1 MDDGTGIVHTA
12 PAFGEE
18 DFLAARSHELPVLLT
33 VDDAGIQRPGVP
45 VVAGQEYLASNPA
58 IVADL
63 TARGLLYRSETVM
76 HTVAMF
82 ARNNTRLMYKAQPA
96 WYVNITEMK
105 GKMLETAKK
114 INWHPEH
121 FKEGR
126 FGKGLE
132 TAPDWCIS
140 RSRFWGAPLPVWTN
154 ADGTDVRVFASIDEL
169 EKVAGTKI
177 DRKDILAMHRPQVDE
192 IVFKNEK
199 GEDMRRIP
207 DVFDCW
213 FESGSMPYA
222 SVHYPKDNQA
232 FFEANYPAD
241 FIAEAQDQTR
251 GWFYTLHVLSTALFG
266 KPAFTNVICTGLLMA
281 EDGKKMS
288 KSLKNYADPWDVMT
302 TVGADALRMY
312 LLSSPVVQAEAVNF
326 AKKDIEVI
334 QRTMF
339 GTLWNVRAF
348 YLMYAGTETIEM
360 EKPRSGQVL
369 DRWLM
374 ARLHEL
380 TRDMTESMNGYDLVS
395 AIRPLKLWI
404 EDLSTWWL
412 RRSRERM
419 KGTDAY
425 DKHDALRTLREALL
439 ETARLMAPFA
449 PFISE
454 RLYQDLGGSKMSV
467 HLDRW
472 PKADER
478 LIDEQLIADMA
489 AIRNVVALGHEARV
503 VAKMPVRQ
511 ALAGADVAFRDVTMA
526 AHLNQKAD
534 LLGLITD
541 ELNVEKVTVHGGED
555 TGDEPW
561 RVVLDTVL
569 TPELKKKG
577 MARELA
583 RHIMN
588 VRKTLNLSPQ
598 DTIQVVLA
606 TSDHGM
612 RDTLET
618 LSAMIAA
625 DVKATRI
632 EVLTEMPSR
641 PEQVV
646 TVELDG
652 RNLEISVTR
661 AE

>member
-1 MDDGTGIVHTA
+1 
-12 PAFGEE
+12 
-18 DFLAARSHELPVLLT
+18 
-33 VDDAGIQRPGVP
+33 
-45 VVAGQEYLASNPA
+45 
-58 IVADL
+58 
-63 TARGLLYRSETVM
+63 
-76 HTVAMF
+76 
-82 ARNNTRLMYKAQPA
+82 
-96 WYVNITEMK
+96 
-105 GKMLETAKK
+105 
-114 INWHPEH
+114 
-121 FKEGR
+121 
-126 FGKGLE
+126 
-132 TAPDWCIS
+132 
-140 RSRFWGAPLPVWTN
+140 
-154 ADGTDVRVFASIDEL
+154 
-169 EKVAGTKI
+169 
-177 DRKDILAMHRPQVDE
+177 
-192 IVFKNEK
+192 
-199 GEDMRRIP
+199 
-207 DVFDCW
+207 
-213 FESGSMPYA
+213 
-222 SVHYPKDNQA
+222 
-232 FFEANYPAD
+232 
-241 FIAEAQDQTR
+241 
-251 GWFYTLHVLSTALFG
+251 
-266 KPAFTNVICTGLLMA
+266 
-281 EDGKKMS
+281 
-288 KSLKNYADPWDVMT
+288 
-302 TVGADALRMY
+302 
-312 LLSSPVVQAEAVNF
+312 VVQAEAVNF
-326 AKKDIEVI
+326 AKKDIEII

-380 TRDMTESMNGYDLVS
+380 MRDMTESMNGYDLVA

-419 KGTDAY
+419 KRTDAY

-511 ALAGADVAFRDVTMA
+511 ALAGADVAFRDVTIA
-526 AHLNQKAD
+526 AHLNQKPD

-541 ELNVEKVTVHGGED
+541 ELNVEKVTVHGGEE
-555 TGDEPW
+555 TGEEPW

-583 RHIMN
+583 RHVMN
-588 VRKTLNLSPQ
+588 IRKGLHLTPQ
-598 DTIQVVLA
+598 DTIRITAA
-606 TSDHGM
+606 TEDPGM
-612 RDTLET
+612 RDLLEEL
-618 LSAMIAA
+618 LSLIAG
-625 DVKATRI
+625 DVKAERV
-632 EVLTEMPSR
+632 EVLTELS
-641 PEQVV
+641 ENSDQA
-646 TVELDG
+646 VEITLDE
-652 RNLEISVTR
+652 RACRVLVIR